1 MKIVAAYPQNK
12 QQEKAVKSM
21 LKVLNVPFDEEPV
34 VDETAYL
41 LSNKT
46 NKKRLLQAIDTK
58 NKDKGVAVKVEDL
71 WK

>member
-12 QQEKAVKSM
+12 EQEKAIKAVF
-21 LKVLNVPFDEEPV
+21 KVLNVPFEEEPV

-41 LSNKT
+41 FSKKA
-46 NKKRLLQAIDTK
+46 NKKRLLEATEAK
-58 NKDKGVAVKVEDL
+58 NKGKGVAIKVEDL

>member
-12 QQEKAVKSM
+12 QQEKAIIAVFKA
-21 LKVLNVPFDEEPV
+21 LNVPFEEEPV
-34 VDETAYL
+34 IDETAYL

-46 NKKRLLQAIDTK
+46 NKKRLLQAINSK
-58 NKDKGVAVKVEDL
+58 NAVNGVAVKVDDL